1 MNSVRPIQIWVLCA
15 SNAHVPTE
23 LRSFLESQ
31 GSVWWSTL
39 PSQGTELLQ
48 TILSNG
54 PTGHSLPDWVVF
66 LPAYTG
72 QVTRAAVDTVRG
84 LAPLATLFALSG
96 PWSEGEIRT
105 GPLPMGV
112 RRVLWHEWQRR
123 FSEAS
128 KGTTAVAGPHFRPAT
143 EQGVDSWLLSDDVR
157 QRSIHPPAIPMV
169 AIACRQRTDFETW
182 GEALGSD
189 AHAVWIQPE
198 LPSPILKTDVLVWCF
213 EREVAFELTA
223 FQSKLE
229 SLKVR
234 HAVALVHFPRPEEI
248 AALENLAV
256 HVTCFALPAA
266 RQDFRQAVLND
277 TSANTLQKRQIPPSI
292 RSSSL
297 QKP

>member
-1 MNSVRPIQIWVLCA
+1 MNSVQPIQIWVLCA
-15 SNAHVPTE
+15 SNAHVPAE

-31 GSVWWSTL
+31 GNVWWSAL
-39 PSQGTELLQ
+39 PSLGTDLLQ
-48 TILSNG
+48 TIVTNG
-54 PTGHSLPDWVVF
+54 PADHSLPDWVVF
-66 LPAYTG
+66 IPAYTG
-72 QVTRAAVDTVRG
+72 QVTRSAVDTVRG

-128 KGTTAVAGPHFRPAT
+128 KGATVVARPHFRPAT
-143 EQGVDSWLLSDDVR
+143 EQGVDSWLLSDNVG
-157 QRSIHPPAIPMV
+157 QRSSHKPTIPMV

-198 LPSPILKTDVLVWCF
+198 EPSPVLKADVLVWCF
-213 EREVAFELTA
+213 EREVAWELAA

-229 SLKVR
+229 SLSAR
-234 HAVALVHFPRPEEI
+234 QAVALVHFPRPEEI

-256 HVTCFALPAA
+256 QVTCFALPAA
-266 RQDFRQAVLND
+266 RQDFRQAVLID
-277 TSANTLQKRQIPPSI
+277 TSVNTLQKRQIPPAI
-292 RSSSL
+292 RRSPL